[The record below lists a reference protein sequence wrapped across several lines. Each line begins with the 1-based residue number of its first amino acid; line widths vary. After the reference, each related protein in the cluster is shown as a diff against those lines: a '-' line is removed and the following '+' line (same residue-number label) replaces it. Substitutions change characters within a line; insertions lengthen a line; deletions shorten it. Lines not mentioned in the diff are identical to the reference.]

1 MAKQYY
7 YFIAGL
13 PTISL
18 DDTKQMY
25 SPEQFREDAK
35 AQLSAEDYLLLM
47 LLHLPED
54 LLNLLDVIYKADRD
68 PNPEGLYDTEFW
80 QEYRSFLLAK
90 SENRN
95 LDVPKAY
102 AAFPTFIQDIL
113 TEALGQED
121 MPKRDVIEHALLKA
135 FYAFTASHSNTFI
148 KEWFELERQIK
159 NILAAINARNHDM
172 DYAQYLIGDDETVQ
186 NLKKSHA
193 ADFSLGK
200 DHFVFDSV
208 QRIWEQNN
216 ILYRERGYDIFKA
229 KWIDQQNFFEYFNID
244 RILGYYTKLRLINRW
259 LRADADLG
267 KEVFHDTLNKL
278 ENSFSFPED
287 FNIKI
292 KQK

>member
-13 PTISL
+13 PSISL
-18 DDTKQMY
+18 DDTKLMY

-35 AQLSAEDYLLLM
+35 AQLSADDYQMLM
-47 LLHLPED
+47 LLHFPED
-54 LLNLLDVIYKADRD
+54 LLNLLDVIYKVDRD
-68 PNPEGLYDTEFW
+68 PNPEGLYDTEYW
-80 QEYRSFLLAK
+80 QEYRGYLIAK
-90 SENRN
+90 SDNRN
-95 LDVPKAY
+95 LPVPVAY
-102 AAFPTFIQDIL
+102 SVLPTFVQDIL
-113 TEALGQED
+113 TEALAQED
-121 MPKRDVIEHALLKA
+121 MPARDAIEHALLEA
-135 FYAFTASHSNTFI
+135 FYGYATTHPNPFI
-148 KEWFELERQIK
+148 REWFELERQIK
-159 NILAAINARNHDM
+159 NILVAINARHHEM
-172 DYAQYLIGDDETVQ
+172 EYAQYLIGDDETVQ

-200 DHFVFDSV
+200 DHFVFDNI

-244 RILGYYTKLRLINRW
+244 RILGYYAKLRLINRW
-259 LRADADLG
+259 LKADADLG
-267 KEVFHDTLNKL
+267 KEVFHDTLDKL